1 MSEQDRRFAMNRVSV
16 ETGEVEGRDV
26 IVLVVEDVDSGLRM
40 DTILP
45 NSTEVARLV
54 RIPQRSG
61 CRAQGSLQ
69 ALTAGAFR
77 ALVGH
82 GRHLIPISG
91 SPATLGA
98 VRVCRLMPPTG
109 FEPVLPP

>member
-26 IVLVVEDVDSGLRM
+26 IVLVVEDVGSGLRM

-54 RIPQRSG
+54 PNPSTQRLQSSG
-61 CRAQGSLQ
+61 IATSLD
-69 ALTAGAFR
+69 R
-77 ALVGH
+77 
-82 GRHLIPISG
+82 GR
-91 SPATLGA
+91 
-98 VRVCRLMPPTG
+98 V
-109 FEPVLPP
+109 